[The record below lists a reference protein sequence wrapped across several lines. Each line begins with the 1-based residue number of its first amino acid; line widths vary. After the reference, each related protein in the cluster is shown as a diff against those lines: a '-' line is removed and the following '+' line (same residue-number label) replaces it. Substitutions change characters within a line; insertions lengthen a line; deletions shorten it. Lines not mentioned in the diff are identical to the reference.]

1 MGSHCNRLQTWPLR
15 TWFLLEFV
23 KWASDGKGSGS
34 WLQNCLFC
42 LEASDM
48 GEWNGV
54 EQPSNEFPNA
64 TTRVPCQMAQTTPSL
79 VKRTKTCC
87 KAARNFSAHDLVFNC
102 KITLLSQVHVQTAS
116 HTYVIIYIY
125 THTHMHKH
133 IHFTHTWNCPRCAKI
148 LKHVEGNGTQQEN
161 WTGNCGSTAT
171 KKINFMVERAAEWGP
186 KYCRGHEHSVR
197 TDQQHLSRCIKM
209 SALLQFAGIR
219 WHILAYIS
227 HHQSIEVSD
236 IQNICPH
243 DACGWPRWLDF
254 FSF

>member
-15 TWFLLEFV
+15 SWFLLEFV

-125 THTHMHKH
+125 IH
-133 IHFTHTWNCPRCAKI
+133 IHTCINTFTLPIH
-148 LKHVEGNGTQQEN
+148 GTVQDAQRFLN
-161 WTGNCGSTAT
+161 MWKGMAPS
-171 KKINFMVERAAEWGP
+171 KKIELEIVGVRQP
-186 KYCRGHEHSVR
+186 KKSISWWRGRPNGAPS
-197 TDQQHLSRCIKM
+197 I
-209 SALLQFAGIR
+209 AGAMN
-219 WHILAYIS
+219 IL
-227 HHQSIEVSD
+227 
-236 IQNICPH
+236 
-243 DACGWPRWLDF
+243 
-254 FSF
+254 

>member
-1 MGSHCNRLQTWPLR
+1 MLQGSEKLQC
-15 TWFLLEFV
+15 
-23 KWASDGKGSGS
+23 S
-34 WLQNCLFC
+34 WSCVQLQNNFT
-42 LEASDM
+42 
-48 GEWNGV
+48 
-54 EQPSNEFPNA
+54 QPSS
-64 TTRVPCQMAQTTPSL
+64 CSDSL
-79 VKRTKTCC
+79 THIC
-87 KAARNFSAHDLVFNC
+87 NH
-102 KITLLSQVHVQTAS
+102 
-116 HTYVIIYIY
+116 IYIY

>member
-1 MGSHCNRLQTWPLR
+1 MLQGSEKLQCSR
-15 TWFLLEFV
+15 
-23 KWASDGKGSGS
+23 SCIQ
-34 WLQNCLFC
+34 LQNNFT
-42 LEASDM
+42 
-48 GEWNGV
+48 
-54 EQPSNEFPNA
+54 QPSS
-64 TTRVPCQMAQTTPSL
+64 CSDSL
-79 VKRTKTCC
+79 T
-87 KAARNFSAHDLVFNC
+87 
-102 KITLLSQVHVQTAS
+102 
-116 HTYVIIYIY
+116 HTYIYIYIY
-125 THTHMHKH
+125 TCVNTFTLP
-133 IHFTHTWNCPRCAKI
+133 IHGTVQDAQRFLN
-148 LKHVEGNGTQQEN
+148 TQQEN

-171 KKINFMVERAAEWGP
+171 KKNTFMVQRAAEWGP